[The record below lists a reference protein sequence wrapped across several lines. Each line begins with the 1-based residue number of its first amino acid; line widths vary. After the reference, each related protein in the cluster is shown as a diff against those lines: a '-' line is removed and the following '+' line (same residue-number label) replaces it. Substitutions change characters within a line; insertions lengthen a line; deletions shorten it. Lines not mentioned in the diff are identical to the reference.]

1 MQSTEPLRR
10 LTPIVGR
17 QTTLEIT
24 LTMSNIMSMNQA
36 TTKLFNSSQPDVLKS
51 ADTTPPA
58 VSTQSGK
65 AARKHP
71 LLAGAATV
79 FVATAGIAYWA
90 GQLPVPSLIVA
101 AGAGYLAYMTYLA
114 VAFRNLIKD
123 EVVEATQRPQQA
135 IDNWLGAGV
144 GWIRP
149 GSDDTAMHLEVG
161 TLSTAHVGTLD
172 KEHAVLKR

>member
-1 MQSTEPLRR
+1 MQSAEPLRR

-17 QTTLEIT
+17 RTTLEIT

-36 TTKLFNSSQPDVLKS
+36 TTKLFNSSQSDVLKP
-51 ADTTPPA
+51 ADTNPVAVPA
-58 VSTQSGK
+58 QSGK

-71 LLAGAATV
+71 VLAGAATV

-90 GQLPVPSLIVA
+90 GELPVPSLIIA

-135 IDNWLGAGV
+135 VDNWLGAGI
-144 GWIRP
+144 GRIRP
-149 GSDDTAMHLEVG
+149 GSDDTSMHLEVG
-161 TLSTAHVGTLD
+161 TLCPAHVGAAD